1 VRRKRLLLNIFGT
14 ILIKDIIE
22 RAPRSWSYI
31 NDSVLNLLVCSSV
44 GITICTKKGGEKG
57 EEQRTK
63 METETERSS
72 SRRTSEKPNDAN
84 VSAGHI
90 PNCTYPW
97 FFDSCYV
104 DIKKSAYIHIYIY
117 IYIYIYT
124 YDRTYVLFSKGH
136 RATRCIFVRGVFRSQ
151 RKKIIFNRDEKCD
164 R

>member
-1 VRRKRLLLNIFGT
+1 MGPFWLRNIV
-14 ILIKDIIE
+14 E

-31 NDSVLNLLVCSSV
+31 NDSVLNLLVSSSV
-44 GITICTKKGGEKG
+44 GITIRTKKGGEKG

-63 METETERSS
+63 IETETEKSS

-104 DIKKSAYIHIYIY
+104 DIKKSAHILIYIHMIVH
-117 IYIYIYT
+117 T
-124 YDRTYVLFSKGH
+124 YYSRKAIEPRAAFLYVAYFGAKE
-136 RATRCIFVRGVFRSQ
+136 
-151 RKKIIFNRDEKCD
+151 KKIIFNRDEKCN